1 MKERLFTHDVKS
13 IPIFR
18 EVITEDGI
26 MYEPIP
32 DFNGVARMPRNNP
45 WNSGDVLYVHPSSY
59 RPIMLEQLEE
69 IAYELV
75 ECGYKITGSGELKG
89 NRLAFIELE
98 NDELPTMS
106 FDGTILKPKMW
117 IGTSHDGSV
126 ALKSTIKIMD
136 TWCSN
141 TFMLNS
147 RSDILFKAKHTRNSD
162 FRIQN
167 YQNQLRVASDSITEY
182 YDVVNRLQDTE
193 WYTMRN
199 KKEFANVLGA
209 VMKPRKRTLKGK
221 VSWTNSKYS
230 GKHISQLADL
240 DWAYHNSPGQA
251 ERGDTAWRWFS
262 AVTYWADHMIS
273 DREKES
279 GSNILNGTRARQ
291 KAKAFDI
298 AKEYAIG
305 Y

>member
-1 MKERLFTHDVKS
+1 MCT
-13 IPIFR
+13 
-18 EVITEDGI
+18 
-26 MYEPIP
+26 
-32 DFNGVARMPRNNP
+32 
-45 WNSGDVLYVHPSSY
+45 
-59 RPIMLEQLEE
+59 
-69 IAYELV
+69 
-75 ECGYKITGSGELKG
+75 
-89 NRLAFIELE
+89 
-98 NDELPTMS
+98 
-106 FDGTILKPKMW
+106 
-117 IGTSHDGSV
+117 
-126 ALKSTIKIMD
+126 
-136 TWCSN
+136 N

-147 RSDILFKAKHTRNSD
+147 ASDLLFKAKHTRNSIIKIQD
-162 FRIQN
+162 YRIQIRLAN
-167 YQNQLRVASDSITEY
+167 DTILEY